1 MIANKVV
8 CRINDVP
15 DGICCFSL
23 EVLEPDKLKV
33 GVPPPGPATLEMLPV
48 APVLDLAVHGELE
61 KVLEG
66 RAAHLR
72 GDDGLMEL
80 VETHQ
85 AVLWVSAHVHH

>member
-1 MIANKVV
+1 MWI
-8 CRINDVP
+8 IP
-15 DGICCFSL
+15 DCLCCFPL

-48 APVLDLAVHGELE
+48 APVLDLPVHGEPE

-66 RAAHLR
+66 RVAHLW
-72 GDDGLMEL
+72 GDDGLVEL

-85 AVLWVSAHVHH
+85 AVLGVAAHVHH